1 MKNFEH
7 YKRGYY
13 MPPVQSTDWVNKEYI
28 DKAPA
33 WCSVDLRDGNQ
44 ALIIP
49 MSLDEKL
56 EFFKEL
62 VRVGFKEIEV
72 GFPAASET
80 EYKFCR
86 TLIEENLI
94 PDDVTIQVLTQ
105 AREHIIKKTFEAIQ
119 GAKNVVVHL
128 YNSTSYAQRTQV
140 FKKSKEEILKIATDG
155 AKLLNDMAD
164 QYGVNH
170 QFEYSPESF
179 TGTEVD
185 YALEVCNAVIDIWKP
200 TPERKVIINL
210 PATVE
215 MSLPHVYASQ
225 IEYMSKNLHDRE
237 NVVLSLHP
245 HNDRGCGVADA
256 ELGILAGADRI
267 EGTLFGNGERTGNV
281 DIITL
286 AMNMFTHGVDPKLD
300 LSDIP
305 HLTETYERLTRMHVY
320 ERSPYTGQ
328 LVFAAFS
335 GSHQDAIAKG
345 MKYRENDPD
354 GMWTVPYLPLNPED
368 VGRKYDGDVIR
379 INSQSGKGGVGYILE
394 TKYGLNLPAKMR
406 EAMGYAAKAVSDHS
420 HKELHPDEIF
430 NLFKSTF
437 ENVVVPYS
445 INEVHFQQTDGGITT
460 QVTSSYNGKTITTEA
475 TGNGRLDAVS
485 NALKKAYGL
494 DFTLV
499 TYQEHALEKSS
510 SSKAIAYVGIQK
522 PDGMLS
528 WGAGVNPDIIRASI
542 DALVTAINNQ

>member
-170 QFEYSPESF
+170 QLSTHQRALPELKS
-179 TGTEVD
+179 TMHWK
-185 YALEVCNAVIDIWKP
+185 YAMQSSTSGSRHQSVRL
-200 TPERKVIINL
+200 
-210 PATVE
+210 
-215 MSLPHVYASQ
+215 
-225 IEYMSKNLHDRE
+225 
-237 NVVLSLHP
+237 LSTFLQRLRCHC
-245 HNDRGCGVADA
+245 H
-256 ELGILAGADRI
+256 
-267 EGTLFGNGERTGNV
+267 
-281 DIITL
+281 
-286 AMNMFTHGVDPKLD
+286 MFTQVR
-300 LSDIP
+300 LS
-305 HLTETYERLTRMHVY
+305 T
-320 ERSPYTGQ
+320 
-328 LVFAAFS
+328 
-335 GSHQDAIAKG
+335 
-345 MKYRENDPD
+345 
-354 GMWTVPYLPLNPED
+354 
-368 VGRKYDGDVIR
+368 
-379 INSQSGKGGVGYILE
+379 
-394 TKYGLNLPAKMR
+394 
-406 EAMGYAAKAVSDHS
+406 
-420 HKELHPDEIF
+420 
-430 NLFKSTF
+430 
-437 ENVVVPYS
+437 
-445 INEVHFQQTDGGITT
+445 
-460 QVTSSYNGKTITTEA
+460 
-475 TGNGRLDAVS
+475 
-485 NALKKAYGL
+485 
-494 DFTLV
+494 
-499 TYQEHALEKSS
+499 
-510 SSKAIAYVGIQK
+510 
-522 PDGMLS
+522 
-528 WGAGVNPDIIRASI
+528 
-542 DALVTAINNQ
+542 